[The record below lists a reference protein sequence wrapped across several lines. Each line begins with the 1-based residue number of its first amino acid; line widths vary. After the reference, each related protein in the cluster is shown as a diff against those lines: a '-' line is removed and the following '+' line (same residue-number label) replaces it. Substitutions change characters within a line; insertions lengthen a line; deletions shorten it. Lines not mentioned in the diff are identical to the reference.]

1 VFGKGI
7 ANGMPLGAITGKR
20 KFMEKFNDV
29 FFSTSYG
36 GETLS
41 LAAGMAVIQELKNKS
56 VIQHCW
62 KLGEF
67 FFSEFNKI
75 SDELEV
81 NIKMEGIPVRSLIV
95 CKNFKDEPSLL
106 LKSLFYQETLKREIL
121 FGPGYVFFCYSHSM
135 KDVKKTLQACRE
147 SMKIVRNAIQTNTV
161 KKTLQGKILKRV
173 MTF

>member
-1 VFGKGI
+1 MKQLAHKHGSILIFDEVVSGFRLANGGAQEFLKTEADLAVFGKGI

-20 KFMEKFNDV
+20 KFMEKFNDI

-62 KLGEF
+62 KLVKF

-81 NIKMEGIPVRSLIV
+81 KIKMEGIPVRSSIV
-95 CKNFKDEPSLL
+95 C
-106 LKSLFYQETLKREIL
+106 
-121 FGPGYVFFCYSHSM
+121 
-135 KDVKKTLQACRE
+135 
-147 SMKIVRNAIQTNTV
+147 
-161 KKTLQGKILKRV
+161 
-173 MTF
+173 